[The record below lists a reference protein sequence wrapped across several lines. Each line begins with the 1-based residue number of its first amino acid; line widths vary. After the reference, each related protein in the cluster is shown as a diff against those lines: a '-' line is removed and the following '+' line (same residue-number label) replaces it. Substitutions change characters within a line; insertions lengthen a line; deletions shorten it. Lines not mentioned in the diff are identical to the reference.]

1 MRLGR
6 VGPELAPP
14 ALINLFQLPEYSC
27 HSRKKR
33 NGSEFSELRGTLPIT
48 VFPRSDDGHKRDVR
62 IARRQRVVNVV
73 PKIKRRR
80 GIALPENFLQSFRMR
95 LPLRVVHR
103 NDRAKVPYGW
113 PILER
118 KREFLPRPPCE
129 EVQLVS
135 PSPLFYLPRRHHQL
149 FVSNVSRLP
158 VAPPI
163 EFFERRARLFVRS
176 GMPH

>member
-27 HSRKKR
+27 HAGKKGKR
-33 NGSEFSELRGTLPIT
+33 AKFSELRGALPIT
-48 VFPRSDDGHKRDVR
+48 VFPRSDDGHERDVR
-62 IARRQRVVNVV
+62 VARRQRVVNIV
-73 PKIKRRR
+73 PQIKRRR
-80 GIALPENFLQSFRMR
+80 GIALPENFLQSFRVR
-95 LPLRVVHR
+95 LPLRVVHCD
-103 NDRAKVPYGW
+103 DRAKVPYGW

-135 PSPLFYLPRRHHQL
+135 L
-149 FVSNVSRLP
+149 
-158 VAPPI
+158 
-163 EFFERRARLFVRS
+163 
-176 GMPH
+176 